1 MKVYEGHVIY
11 EPIRDGFDEALS
23 APEDVSHYLTDAFN
37 TYPLQEQFYV
47 IPLNR
52 KNYPLGRF
60 MVTLGT
66 ATSALVHPREVF
78 RPAILSGAS
87 SVVVAHNHPSG
98 DPSPS
103 RADISITRKL
113 NEASRIL
120 DIGLTDHIVMGSKK
134 VDPKNLGYYSF
145 AEAGLI

>member
-11 EPIRDGFDEALS
+11 EPVRDGIEEALS
-23 APEDVSHYLTDAFN
+23 SPEEVSNYLTDAFN

-60 MVTLGT
+60 LVTLGT

-98 DPSPS
+98 DPAPS
-103 RADISITRKL
+103 RADISITHRL

-120 DIGLTDHIVMGSKK
+120 DISLTDHIVMGSKK
-134 VDPKNLGYYSF
+134 VDPNNLGYYSF
-145 AEAGLI
+145 ADAGLV